1 MKTTKTTR
9 KRRSDCNH
17 VIYQITCKAT
27 GERYRGFTFARN
39 RAFQKTAKIR
49 WKLHVCQAREPNR
62 NGKLQQRIREY
73 GEKGFIVEVLE
84 VVRGKQ
90 AALTKEKELIREL
103 NPLFDMNEQSLR
115 RRKHRRDKY
124 LLTA

>member
-1 MKTTKTTR
+1 MKTTKTRR
-9 KRRSDCNH
+9 KRRSDCNN

-49 WKLHVCQAREPNR
+49 WKLHVCQAQEPTR

-73 GEKGFIVEVLE
+73 GDKGFIVEVLE

-90 AALTKEKELIREL
+90 AALTREKELIREL
-103 NPLFDMNEQSLR
+103 DPSFDMNEQSLR
-115 RRKHRRDKY
+115 PRKRRRND
-124 LLTA
+124 LVLTA